1 LHELIEILKFFK
13 GYIKDNGRVITSSG
27 AWLRARKSETE
38 TDTGGNFLPL
48 GLENIPT
55 TIDRHLGIAYQANS
69 THFISVSVSSVTAYY
84 ICERIGIK
92 ELLVATNIHCMPYI
106 WQLLC

>member
-1 LHELIEILKFFK
+1 MYELIEILKLFT

-38 TDTGGNFLPL
+38 TETGGNFLPF

-69 THFISVSVSSVTAYY
+69 THFISVSVSMTAYY
-84 ICERIGIK
+84 VCERIGI
-92 ELLVATNIHCMPYI
+92 
-106 WQLLC
+106 

>member
-1 LHELIEILKFFK
+1 LYELIEILKLFT

-27 AWLRARKSETE
+27 AWLRARKSET
-38 TDTGGNFLPL
+38 DFLPF

-69 THFISVSVSSVTAYY
+69 THFISVSVSMTAYY
-84 ICERIGIK
+84 VCERIGI
-92 ELLVATNIHCMPYI
+92 
-106 WQLLC
+106 